1 MFLFSLFSSIS
12 LIVYFPVFIYFSTF
26 LIVIYFLDKTR
37 NTFQY
42 IFGYLAGLVINFV
55 SYFPYFNDYGI
66 PTTRNTSSSW
76 GISSYWR
83 IYLDILSSSSITS
96 KVNNPND
103 FENLLSTYPY
113 FDALIL
119 INKIIVLGLLILFT
133 VNYVKK
139 IFKHSIEIDIDLL
152 TFISLTLSGVVFTLL
167 DRPLY
172 AHYFFTISIFGYISF
187 INIIPKRLI
196 IGIVCIVFNISNIL
210 IYSDFIS
217 FVETNNGIQRSD
229 YGKVYS
235 ECGCCVDDARQCRGQ

>member
-1 MFLFSLFSSIS
+1 MQQEIFHSAEHFEFFLLIYLYLFFNLKRFKYGMFLFSLFSSIS

-119 INKIIVLGLLILFT
+119 INKIIVLGLLILLLSIML
-133 VNYVKK
+133 KK
-139 IFKHSIEIDIDLL
+139 FLN
-152 TFISLTLSGVVFTLL
+152 TLL
-167 DRPLY
+167 
-172 AHYFFTISIFGYISF
+172 
-187 INIIPKRLI
+187 RLI
-196 IGIVCIVFNISNIL
+196 
-210 IYSDFIS
+210 
-217 FVETNNGIQRSD
+217 
-229 YGKVYS
+229 
-235 ECGCCVDDARQCRGQ
+235 

>member
-76 GISSYWR
+76 GISSYWEF
-83 IYLDILSSSSITS
+83 ILDILSSSSIMS
-96 KVNNPND
+96 KNNPND

-139 IFKHSIEIDIDLL
+139 ILKHSIEIDIDLL

-167 DRPLY
+167 DDPLCTLFFY
-172 AHYFFTISIFGYISF
+172 NQYFWIYI
-187 INIIPKRLI
+187 
-196 IGIVCIVFNISNIL
+196 
-210 IYSDFIS
+210 IYK
-217 FVETNNGIQRSD
+217 
-229 YGKVYS
+229 YYS
-235 ECGCCVDDARQCRGQ
+235 